1 MKNTLKSNVII
12 FKENPLYIKKVVKD
26 KTLNLFGAPMPKDT
40 LIKYYDKFEKYFK
53 LRN

>member
-1 MKNTLKSNVII
+1 MKSNESNVII
-12 FKENPLYIKKVVKD
+12 FKKNPLYIKKVVKH
-26 KTLNLFGAPMPKDT
+26 KSLNLFGAPIPKDT